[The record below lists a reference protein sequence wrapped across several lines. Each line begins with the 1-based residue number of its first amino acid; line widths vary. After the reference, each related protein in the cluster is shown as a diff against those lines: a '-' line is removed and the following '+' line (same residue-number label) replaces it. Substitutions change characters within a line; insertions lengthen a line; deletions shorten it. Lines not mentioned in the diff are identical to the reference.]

1 MHHPDPNE
9 KSHQQRMVK
18 KDAVMRRLLAATLS
32 VSSLWQLMPPT
43 AAAQVTPLTAAGTN
57 ITNTAT
63 GTYEDPNNPGVPIN
77 TTSNPV
83 TATVSEVAGVT
94 VQSSAQDLNGG
105 SVTANDPLNFTFI
118 ITNTGNDATAFS
130 IPTSVTPQN
139 GTLGT
144 TALPVVGGVGIYVT
158 KVNGVTLTSPVLLP
172 TSGDTTDTAFITA
185 VNNAGGNLAADGSIP
200 AGNSIEVV
208 VPVTVNATVIA
219 SDQVSVT
226 LGNTGTYVGDVGT
239 NTQNQPDSGAEPP
252 AVGGDPTSQNDEI
265 FTINVV
271 TGGRTALPANG
282 VREASS
288 KNTQVVATEINRLAL
303 ATVLKTRTGYSTS
316 ATPTV
321 FTDDTL
327 TYKLD
332 LEVEST
338 PPVGSTGITAAPL
351 LPTSIRLNGA
361 ATDRI
366 LISDAIPVNTII
378 DVSAPPAATV
388 TINGVTW
395 TRVYSTAATTV
406 SPLDA
411 TAAQNWLDTAP
422 TAATTRIGYIANG
435 PIGEGYTTV
444 GATNAMTFRVVTT
457 GLTTI
462 PTDGITIANIAQ
474 VFGQTTAGPI
484 SPTNPL
490 VYDESGDQNPNN
502 YESGSPSVPAFT
514 IPGTSPNGIANPTA
528 NGTDTNATPGPNT
541 NSGTGPAG
549 EDNVFTINPPGSILN
564 GPQGAADA
572 IGPGNSNNT
581 DFVNKS
587 IAVPPGIAPG
597 GTIPT
602 TSVVTFTNTAQNPAT
617 NLAQLDNVTLEPIT
631 AALAASSTGL
641 ATTDFELP
649 GANNGAPLPLNTTVT
664 IAHPVGTPTNTA
676 TYQLLAG
683 GFSLVSSTTGVTPD
697 AAPKPVNIG
706 TLGIG
711 LSQNYNVTVTLP
723 IGAAVTTGYSVPIVA
738 YVDSNTAN
746 TTAGLNGFKSTN
758 SDAPFNIKIDRV
770 YTGYLEL
777 LKLSRVV
784 QGTGPAVVTTP
795 TDEGLFTNTAK
806 NPAPGNILE
815 YLLTYRNISTPASG
829 TSNVI
834 LNANDIVITE
844 DGAAGTNNWATTTL
858 NVANTATV
866 ALDGTIPGAATP
878 TFNAVITFFNG
889 AAASTT
895 VDPNVTR
902 YLNSIPTL
910 TPGQQGFFR
919 FQRRVK

>member
-1 MHHPDPNE
+1 M
-9 KSHQQRMVK
+9 
-18 KDAVMRRLLAATLS
+18 
-32 VSSLWQLMPPT
+32 
-43 AAAQVTPLTAAGTN
+43 
-57 ITNTAT
+57 
-63 GTYEDPNNPGVPIN
+63 
-77 TTSNPV
+77 
-83 TATVSEVAGVT
+83 
-94 VQSSAQDLNGG
+94 
-105 SVTANDPLNFTFI
+105 
-118 ITNTGNDATAFS
+118 
-130 IPTSVTPQN
+130 
-139 GTLGT
+139 
-144 TALPVVGGVGIYVT
+144 T
-158 KVNGVTLTSPVLLP
+158 KVNGVTLTTPVLLP
-172 TSGDTTDTAFITA
+172 ASGDTTDAAFIAA
-185 VNNAGGNLAADGSIP
+185 VNAASAPGTLAADGSIP
-200 AGNSIEVV
+200 AGSSIEVV
-208 VPVTVNATVIA
+208 VPVTVNPTVIA

-252 AVGGDPTSQNDEI
+252 TVGTDPTTGNDDEI

-271 TGGRTALPANG
+271 TGGRNALPANG

-288 KNTQVVATEINRLAL
+288 KNTQVVATQINNLAL

-332 LEVEST
+332 LEVETT
-338 PPVGSTGITAAPL
+338 PPVGSTGITPAPL

-361 ATDRI
+361 AANHI

-378 DVSAPPAATV
+378 DVSALPAATV
-388 TINGVTW
+388 DINGVIW

-411 TAAQNWLDTAP
+411 TAAQNWLTTAP
-422 TAATTRIGYIANG
+422 TAGTTRIGYIADG
-435 PIGEGYTTV
+435 PISGYTTV

-462 PTDGITIANIAQ
+462 PASGITIANTAQ

-502 YESGSPSVPAFT
+502 YESGSPSLPPIT
-514 IPGTSPNGIANPTA
+514 IPGTSPNGVANPSV
-528 NGTDTNATPGPNT
+528 NGTDTNTPGNNNT
-541 NSGTGPAG
+541 GTGPGG

-564 GPQGAADA
+564 GPEGAADA
-572 IGPGNSNNT
+572 IGPNGNNT

-587 IAVPPGIAPG
+587 TGVPPGIGPN

-602 TSVVTFTNTAQNPAT
+602 ISEVTFTNTVQNPST

-631 AALAASSTGL
+631 AALAATSTSL

-649 GANNGAPLPLNTTVT
+649 SANNGAPLPLGTTVT
-664 IAHPVGTPTNTA
+664 IAYPVGTPTNTA

-697 AAPKPVNIG
+697 AAAKPVNIG

-723 IGAAVTTGYSVPIVA
+723 VGAVVTTGYSVPIVA

-784 QGTGPAVVTTP
+784 QGTGPAVVAG
-795 TDEGLFTNTAK
+795 DELFTGSITPK

-815 YLLTYRNISTPASG
+815 YLLTYRNVSTPASG

-844 DGAAGTNNWATTTL
+844 DGAAGTNNWAATTL
-858 NVANTATV
+858 NVPSSATV

-878 TFNAVITFFNG
+878 TFNAVIAPSKT
-889 AAASTT
+889 
-895 VDPNVTR
+895 
-902 YLNSIPTL
+902 
-910 TPGQQGFFR
+910 
-919 FQRRVK
+919 